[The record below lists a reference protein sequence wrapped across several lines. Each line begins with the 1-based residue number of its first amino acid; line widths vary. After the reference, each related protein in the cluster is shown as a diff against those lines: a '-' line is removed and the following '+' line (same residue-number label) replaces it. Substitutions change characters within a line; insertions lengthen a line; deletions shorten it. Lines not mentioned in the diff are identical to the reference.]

1 MFFGSKENCDYCDE
15 TLQLVEDVA
24 AISDLVNIEIYDIH
38 ADADLAE
45 KYNLDKAPG
54 LVIAAKEDDHIID
67 YGVRL
72 SGIPSAPEFTSL
84 IQDIVLVQTG
94 TQA

>member
-15 TLQLVEDVA
+15 TLQLVEEVA

-38 ADADLAE
+38 ADADPAE

-72 SGIPSAPEFTSL
+72 SGIPSGPEFTSL